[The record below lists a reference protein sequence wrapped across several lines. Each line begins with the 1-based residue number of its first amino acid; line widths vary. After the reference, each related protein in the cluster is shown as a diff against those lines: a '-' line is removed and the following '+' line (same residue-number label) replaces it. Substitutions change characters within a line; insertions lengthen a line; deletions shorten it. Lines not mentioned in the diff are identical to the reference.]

1 MTFSELKY
9 RALVGIFDIA
19 GQFISSQ
26 LTKPSYDN
34 QEKLASEYFEELK
47 VMARKEEQKTEKE
60 RKQIGYKEPEE
71 PEPTPLDM
79 TTEKIESGTACVAC
93 LPPNE
98 LIFTNPDVKKIDD
111 IVDTDMILDHT
122 GRYNKIIETMSHPYS
137 GDLYNIFT
145 KYQNIPLRVTPEH
158 PIMVLKAL
166 PCPYKQGYCLPGKG
180 NSRCIN
186 CDKKIQNNPTFLQ
199 AKNLFVTKWKSNY
212 TEDKLYLL
220 IPRLKTVTDINSI
233 NLADFIN
240 TKTIEKNNKLYP
252 LVHTKPYGK
261 TKSYAQTKGI
271 AINKMID
278 VDDKLLRLIGFYL
291 AEGYVGHYKRG
302 GRVAFSF
309 GKKEKAYIK
318 DVEQLLLE
326 VFGVN
331 AYIKDKKTAT
341 SIEVYSKIL
350 ASFFAQF
357 GKGAFKKTIPKWI
370 ILLPPEKQKA
380 LLEGYFKGDGCL
392 SKGKYNHISCT
403 TISPQLIMSVRIIL
417 HRLGII
423 NGYRKYN
430 SKGFSEYEGR
440 EIRHRHE
447 QHVISIW
454 GKSAVELIQYL
465 NLQTKPW
472 TYRESHQAGMDK
484 DYIYLPIKKIEIE
497 KYSGMVYNLHT
508 ENNTYMANYLVHNCS
523 RDHFSTASAALSEA
537 LRFARTKGMQDVE
550 VMKRL
555 GTSLDELN
563 IMERIDLAPE
573 NIVRLRGKE
582 KSLADWG
589 LNNSRE
595 LRHKIT
601 AIKTPADL
609 ETVAADAARIR
620 TEFMQSLWDVVTVDG
635 SVEKL
640 CRGLEAEE
648 KERCVSVINTVL
660 EKKLPLE
667 TADEIGS

>member
-1 MTFSELKY
+1 MTFDELKY
-9 RALVGIFDIA
+9 RALVGAFDIA

-26 LTKPSYDN
+26 LTKPSHDD
-34 QEKLASEYFEELK
+34 QEKISSEYFEELK
-47 VMARKEEQKTEKE
+47 IMARKEEQKVEKE
-60 RKQIGYKEPEE
+60 RKQRDYKPEEPEE
-71 PEPTPLDM
+71 PVKDM
-79 TTEKIESGTACVAC
+79 TPERVERGTTCLAC
-93 LPPNE
+93 LPPDE
-98 LIFTNPDVKKIDD
+98 LVFANPDIKKIDD
-111 IVDTDMILDHT
+111 VVDTDLILDHT
-122 GRYNKIIETMSHPYS
+122 GEYTEIIKTMKHPYS
-137 GDLYNIFT
+137 GELYNIFT

-158 PIMVLKAL
+158 PIMILKAV

-180 NSRCIN
+180 NSHCIN
-186 CDKKIQNNPTFLQ
+186 CDKKIQNKPTFLQ
-199 AKNLFVTKWKSNY
+199 AKNLFITKWKSNY
-212 TEDKLYLL
+212 TDDKLYLL
-220 IPRLKTVTDINSI
+220 IPRLKTVTDIDSMY
-233 NLADFIN
+233 LSDFIN
-240 TKTIEKNNKLYP
+240 IKVIEKNNKLYP
-252 LVHTKPYGK
+252 LAHTKPYGK

-472 TYRESHQAGMDK
+472 TYRESHQAGIDEN
-484 DYIYLPIKKIEIE
+484 YIYLPIKKIEIE
-497 KYSGMVYNLHT
+497 KYSGLVYNLHT
-508 ENNTYMANYLVHNCS
+508 KNNTYMANYLVHNCS
-523 RDHFSTASAALSEA
+523 SDHFSTTSGMLNEA
-537 LRFARTKGMQDVE
+537 LRFKKEGMGSWEIQRR
-550 VMKRL
+550 M
-555 GTSLDELN
+555 GIALDELN
-563 IMERIDLAPE
+563 AMERGDLHADQ
-573 NIVRLRGKE
+573 IARLTGKE
-582 KSLADWG
+582 KQLADEAKDD
-589 LNNSRE
+589 SRD
-595 LRHKIT
+595 LRHKINV
-601 AIKTPADL
+601 IHSLEDL
-609 ETVAADAARIR
+609 ENVAAEAAIVR
-620 TEFMQSLWDVVTVDG
+620 TKFMRGIWKIATLDG
-635 SVEKL
+635 SAERL
-640 CRGLEAEE
+640 CKGLEDEA
-648 KERCVSVINTVL
+648 KERCISVIHTVL
-660 EKKLPLE
+660 EKPR
-667 TADEIGS
+667 